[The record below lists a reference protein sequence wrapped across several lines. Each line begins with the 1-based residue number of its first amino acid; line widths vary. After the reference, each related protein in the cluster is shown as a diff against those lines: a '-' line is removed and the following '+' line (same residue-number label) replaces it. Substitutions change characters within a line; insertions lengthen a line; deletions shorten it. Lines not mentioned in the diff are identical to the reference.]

1 MIVRENYKGGTRRRG
16 PDFPSGRTDKVV
28 GVPGPAKCSSVWR
41 WSMSLGERCRSRR
54 ACASARPTCLAPVPP
69 NIKAIETRFGAPRIA
84 NFALATDSALWRSTH
99 GPSPNC
105 P

>member
-1 MIVRENYKGGTRRRG
+1 MQK
-16 PDFPSGRTDKVV
+16 PQ
-28 GVPGPAKCSSVWR
+28 
-41 WSMSLGERCRSRR
+41 SLRQRSADM
-54 ACASARPTCLAPVPP
+54 ACARAP

-99 GPSPNC
+99 GPSPDC